1 VAALLRAALTCFRSF
16 LRTTLLGA
24 LFATLVAG
32 QSPDEEKKN
41 ADSLKEDSSETRA
54 VASPTP
60 KKKPTPSSK
69 SKSTKGKTSS
79 KKKSASKPKQTPTP
93 KARKSPTPE
102 PDESTKGRSESE
114 ETDPDG
120 SDKETTSRRGQV
132 TGSEGD
138 EFQEPVS
145 TPGPKK
151 TPTPK
156 PDASPKQKTESSAK
170 KSSEKGKSPTPSKK
184 KKKTGS
190 KKSGTGTKKTAKK
203 TPTPEP
209 EESATPKAKSKSGA
223 KKSTEEGEAAASKE
237 KKGAKA
243 DSAKSLE
250 STGKGSSKRSPTPE
264 PKESSGPKSG
274 AKEEAN
280 AKEEGTPKRIE
291 RAEPVKTGTPIEKP
305 AKTPPEP
312 PRAPT
317 PEPCP
322 PPRPVSTPALPLA
335 NLPSDITIEKSGL
348 EEDQGL
354 EPPPPTPAR
363 RGWWPWSRPA
373 NYHFLTGATIEA
385 IRNAPVQRGR
395 WKFVIVHNS
404 GTRQGNARAFDYYHR
419 KIRRMRNGLAYHF
432 VIGNGTSSRNGQI
445 EIGDR
450 WRRQINGGHVH
461 SDYMNNIAL
470 GICLVGDFNRDQPTR
485 AQLDAC
491 EELIR
496 YLQERCGKSDGR
508 SLIVRPHREVNPPRW
523 ATDCPGDA
531 FPYNWFGRFR

>member
-1 VAALLRAALTCFRSF
+1 
-16 LRTTLLGA
+16 
-24 LFATLVAG
+24 
-32 QSPDEEKKN
+32 
-41 ADSLKEDSSETRA
+41 
-54 VASPTP
+54 
-60 KKKPTPSSK
+60 
-69 SKSTKGKTSS
+69 
-79 KKKSASKPKQTPTP
+79 
-93 KARKSPTPE
+93 
-102 PDESTKGRSESE
+102 
-114 ETDPDG
+114 
-120 SDKETTSRRGQV
+120 
-132 TGSEGD
+132 
-138 EFQEPVS
+138 
-145 TPGPKK
+145 
-151 TPTPK
+151 
-156 PDASPKQKTESSAK
+156 
-170 KSSEKGKSPTPSKK
+170 
-184 KKKTGS
+184 
-190 KKSGTGTKKTAKK
+190 
-203 TPTPEP
+203 
-209 EESATPKAKSKSGA
+209 
-223 KKSTEEGEAAASKE
+223 
-237 KKGAKA
+237 
-243 DSAKSLE
+243 
-250 STGKGSSKRSPTPE
+250 
-264 PKESSGPKSG
+264 
-274 AKEEAN
+274 
-280 AKEEGTPKRIE
+280 
-291 RAEPVKTGTPIEKP
+291 
-305 AKTPPEP
+305 
-312 PRAPT
+312 
-317 PEPCP
+317 
-322 PPRPVSTPALPLA
+322 
-335 NLPSDITIEKSGL
+335 L